1 MSTDF
6 NPIKEEIGGKKAMS
20 MIWST
25 KTLDMALQG
34 LEQGKKLIANPFY
47 ENQTKLLKGD
57 LVFKRTPEEIEEFKK
72 CMNDI
77 IYFANKYCKL
87 MTPEGIKNVSLRDYQ
102 EEYLKHLIKNR
113 LSIFLSCRQ
122 SGKCVDFQSVIWIK
136 DIFESLNQ
144 EYYEKYHKGD
154 VYELPLFE
162 LIHLYQSDDIAQK
175 RYELHKAIYD
185 GDVNLYKELAEL
197 DKQND
202 GDEKIVWSHILNG
215 CYIKTPSGFVPASY
229 IHMTKPF
236 DVYTIKTANGLQLNC
251 ADEHLLFNEFG
262 YTSWVTDF
270 QVGDKIQTQNGLDT
284 IISIVKQD
292 YKVSMCDVS
301 ILEENESYY
310 TNGIL
315 SHNTTTSAVFLL
327 HYILFNTDKNALVL
341 GNKRKTAIEILDKVK
356 KIFLEIPYFLKP
368 GVYRWNEGSIVF
380 DNGCR
385 CMAEATTINSGISFT
400 FHCVLADEFAHIPS
414 NIVDSFYNNL
424 FPTIV
429 SGRNRLILT
438 STQNGYNLFYRLYT
452 AAVAGENEYKPFKV
466 DWWQVP
472 EWNPEK
478 KCWEKRDEEW
488 HKLQV
493 ANYGSEEAFNKQF
506 GTSFSINSNTL
517 IATKVIQQREQEEI
531 PFINKDLAINYGE
544 YFFWD
549 PDVEV
554 EEIKNKPTCITID
567 IAEGIG
573 GDYTT
578 YTFNSLK
585 MIDDKVHS
593 EAYGYFHCNDKNVQE
608 CVQILKDF
616 CIHYMDINNFVISL
630 EYNLYGELFVKCM
643 LEEIEK
649 DTPNM
654 MKFNEDVFLKYFN
667 EERTRYTMGK
677 KITAKSKLLGLSL
690 FKNQYEHGVIVNR
703 SAQFLNELTNFCDN
717 KGNNTYQ
724 ASYGHDDLVMSQ
736 MHIVFA
742 TENQRVKELAQMEM
756 VQGRGY
762 SAYNPYD
769 MIGMPTTGFYDFSQP
784 QNVDLNAQRLNR
796 FS

>member
-1 MSTDF
+1 MANTDF
-6 NPIKEEIGGKKAMS
+6 NPIKEEIGGKKAHA

-25 KTLDMALQG
+25 KTLNKAIEGIGQG
-34 LEQGKKLIANPFY
+34 RKLVANPFY

-87 MTPEGIKNVSLRDYQ
+87 MTPEGIKNIKLRDYQ
-102 EEYLKHLIKNR
+102 EAYLKHLVTNR

-122 SGKCVDFQSVIWIK
+122 SSK
-136 DIFESLNQ
+136 
-144 EYYEKYHKGD
+144 
-154 VYELPLFE
+154 
-162 LIHLYQSDDIAQK
+162 
-175 RYELHKAIYD
+175 
-185 GDVNLYKELAEL
+185 
-197 DKQND
+197 
-202 GDEKIVWSHILNG
+202 
-215 CYIKTPSGFVPASY
+215 
-229 IHMTKPF
+229 
-236 DVYTIKTANGLQLNC
+236 
-251 ADEHLLFNEFG
+251 
-262 YTSWVTDF
+262 
-270 QVGDKIQTQNGLDT
+270 
-284 IISIVKQD
+284 
-292 YKVSMCDVS
+292 
-301 ILEENESYY
+301 
-310 TNGIL
+310 
-315 SHNTTTSAVFLL
+315 TTSSAIFLI
-327 HYILFNTDKNALVL
+327 HYILFNVDKNSLVL
-341 GNKRKTAIEILDKVK
+341 GNKRKTAVEILDKIK
-356 KIFLEIPYFLKP
+356 KIYLELPFFLKP
-368 GVYRWNEGSIVF
+368 GVYKWNEGEVVF

-400 FHCVLADEFAHIPS
+400 FHCVLADEFAHISP
-414 NIVDSFYNNL
+414 NILDSFYNNL
-424 FPTIV
+424 FPTITA
-429 SGRNRLILT
+429 GRARFMIT

-478 KCWEKRDEEW
+478 KCWEKRDEDW

-517 IATKVIQQREQEEI
+517 IATKVIQQKEQEEV

-544 YFFWD
+544 YFFWE
-549 PDVEV
+549 PDVVV

-593 EAYGYFHCNDKNVQE
+593 ETYGYFHCNDKNVQE

-690 FKNQYEHGVIVNR
+690 FKNQYEHGVIINK

-756 VQGRGY
+756 VQGRGF

-769 MIGMPTTGFYDFSQP
+769 MIGIPSTNFYDFNQFNSQ
-784 QNVDLNAQRLNR
+784 NADLNAQRLNR

>member
-1 MSTDF
+1 MASTDF
-6 NPIKEEIGGKKAMS
+6 NPIKEEVGGKKAHA

-25 KTLDMALQG
+25 KTLETALKG
-34 LEQGKKLIANPFY
+34 LEQGRKLIANPFY
-47 ENQTKLLKGD
+47 ENNTRLLKSD

-77 IYFANKYCKL
+77 LYFANRYCQL
-87 MTPEGIKNVSLRDYQ
+87 MTPEGVKHIKLRDYQ
-102 EEYLKHLIKNR
+102 EKYL
-113 LSIFLSCRQ
+113 
-122 SGKCVDFQSVIWIK
+122 
-136 DIFESLNQ
+136 E
-144 EYYEKYHKGD
+144 
-154 VYELPLFE
+154 
-162 LIHLYQSDDIAQK
+162 
-175 RYELHKAIYD
+175 
-185 GDVNLYKELAEL
+185 
-197 DKQND
+197 
-202 GDEKIVWSHILNG
+202 
-215 CYIKTPSGFVPASY
+215 
-229 IHMTKPF
+229 
-236 DVYTIKTANGLQLNC
+236 
-251 ADEHLLFNEFG
+251 
-262 YTSWVTDF
+262 
-270 QVGDKIQTQNGLDT
+270 QV
-284 IISIVKQD
+284 
-292 YKVSMCDVS
+292 
-301 ILEENESYY
+301 
-310 TNGIL
+310 
-315 SHNTTTSAVFLL
+315 SHNQMNIMLSARQAGKTTTSAIFML
-327 HYILFNTDKNALVL
+327 HYMLFNTDKTALIL
-341 GNKRKTAIEILDKVK
+341 GNKRVTSCDILSKLK
-356 KIFLEIPYFLKP
+356 SIFYELPYFLKP
-368 GVYRWNEGSIVF
+368 GVFKWNDGEVVL

-385 CMAEATTINSGISFT
+385 VKAEATTENSGIGMT
-400 FHCVLADEFAHIPS
+400 IHCCLMDEFAHVPP
-414 NIVDSFYNNL
+414 NILEKFYNNL
-424 FPTIV
+424 LPVVTASRGKV
-429 SGRNRLILT
+429 LIT
-438 STQNGYNLFYRLYT
+438 STIRDKNLFWRLWC
-452 AAVAGENEYKPFKV
+452 AAKAGENDYVPFEV
-466 DWWQVP
+466 TWDMIP
-472 EWNPEK
+472 EWNPDK
-478 KCWEKRDEEW
+478 KCWEKRDEAW
-488 HKLQV
+488 HRKQV
-493 ANYGSEEAFNKQF
+493 ANYGSEEAFNQQF
-506 GTSFSINSNTL
+506 GTSPEFNSSTL
-517 IATKVIQQREQEEI
+517 ITTKVLKSSIKDSVL
-531 PFINKDLAINYGE
+531 FVNKDLAINYGE
-544 YFFWD
+544 YFFWE
-549 PDVEV
+549 PDVVV

-690 FKNQYEHGVIVNR
+690 FKNQYEHGVIVNK

-769 MIGMPTTGFYDFSQP
+769 MIRIPSTNLYDFNQFNSQ
-784 QNVDLNAQRLNR
+784 NADLNAQRLNR